1 MPKYGIFKVSF
12 AFFEFFFN
20 FLLNIF
26 KNAFRMKFAKRSD
39 GHFATKIGMLVCT
52 IGELEKKMAFLMCF
66 FVFFEFFEFFWKIFL
81 KMLFE

>member
-1 MPKYGIFKVSF
+1 MPKNGIFKVGF
-12 AFFEFFFN
+12 TFFEFFI

-66 FVFFEFFEFFWKIFL
+66 FVFF
-81 KMLFE
+81 

>member
-1 MPKYGIFKVSF
+1 MAFLKLVLHFLNFFK
-12 AFFEFFFN
+12 N

-66 FVFFEFFEFFWKIFL
+66 FCIFL
-81 KMLFE
+81 FFFIFFGKYF

>member
-12 AFFEFFFN
+12 AFFEFFLN

-26 KNAFRMKFAKRSD
+26 KNAFRMKFAKRSE

-66 FVFFEFFEFFWKIFL
+66 FVFFEFF
-81 KMLFE
+81 

>member
-12 AFFEFFFN
+12 AFFEFFLN

-52 IGELEKKMAFLMCF
+52 IGQLEKNGILMYF
-66 FVFFEFFEFFWKIFL
+66 FIFFNF
-81 KMLFE
+81 

>member
-1 MPKYGIFKVSF
+1 MPKYGIFKVNF
-12 AFFEFFFN
+12 AFFFI

-66 FVFFEFFEFFWKIFL
+66 LYFLIFL
-81 KMLFE
+81 ANIFKNAF